1 MELTKGLTKSSSYH
15 RKAFDKSWVKRFLY
29 KHCYCEIDH
38 QLMILFGKY
47 ASREEKAIIRFL
59 LSFLIVVNDGRENM
73 DSYEEG

>member
-1 MELTKGLTKSSSYH
+1 
-15 RKAFDKSWVKRFLY
+15 
-29 KHCYCEIDH
+29 
-38 QLMILFGKY
+38 MILFGKY